1 MSLKAD
7 SQAVFLFVPVVA
19 SQRTWALQPP
29 GSTSQANQQECAD
42 QCHVPCSTFM
52 LMVMQA
58 PAVPQTTFQPAVPAA
73 PGTVP
78 GAFTP
83 AMPASGGSHQ
93 VIASCTVRALFALI
107 LLTPDM
113 SVMLGG
119 IVVTSRATRAYRW

>member
-1 MSLKAD
+1 
-7 SQAVFLFVPVVA
+7 
-19 SQRTWALQPP
+19 
-29 GSTSQANQQECAD
+29 
-42 QCHVPCSTFM
+42 M

-73 PGTVP
+73 PSTVP

-93 VIASCTVRALFALI
+93 VIESCTVWALFALI
-107 LLTPDM
+107 LLMPDM